1 MNKNPLL
8 ALESFGQSIWLDY
21 LRRNSLTNG
30 EFRDWI
36 GKDGVTG
43 LTSNPSIFEKAITG
57 SHDYD
62 GAIHDLVRQGKNA
75 REIYQVLTVED
86 IQAAADLFRPAYD
99 RSIGTDG
106 FVSLEVSP
114 GLAHDTDGSIAEARQ
129 LWSAVNRPNLF
140 IKIPAT
146 KEGLPAI
153 QQLIGEG
160 VNVNITLLFGLQR
173 YKEVVAAY
181 LSGLETLAGKG
192 KKLNGVASVASFFL
206 SRIDVLVDPILEKT
220 IQAGGKDAKI
230 AEGLHGHIAIAS
242 AKIAYRIHGEIFNSD
257 RFTELNKKGAKHQR
271 LLWASTGTKNPAY
284 SDVKYIEPLIGKE
297 TINTIPVETL
307 NAYRD
312 QGKPTLSLPEGLIDA
327 QRLLDGLGQ
336 VGIDLR
342 AVTQQLEDEGV
353 EKFNKAYD
361 QLLTTLSPLIIHR
374 NP

>member
-1 MNKNPLL
+1 MNKSPLL
-8 ALESFGQSIWLDY
+8 VLESLGQSIWLDY

-36 GKDGVTG
+36 GKDGVSG

-62 GAIHDLVRQGKNA
+62 GAIHDLVRQGKNTQ
-75 REIYQVLTVED
+75 EIYQALTVED
-86 IQAAADLFRPAYD
+86 IRVAADLFRPSYD
-99 RSIGTDG
+99 KSNGTDG

-114 GLAHDTDGSIAEARQ
+114 GLAHNTGSSIAEARQ
-129 LWSAVNRPNLF
+129 LWSAVSRPNLF

-146 KEGLPAI
+146 TEGLPAI
-153 QQLIGEG
+153 RQLIGEG

-173 YKEVVAAY
+173 YKEVAAAY
-181 LSGLETLAGKG
+181 LSGLETLASNGKP
-192 KKLNGVASVASFFL
+192 LNAVASVASFFL
-206 SRIDVLVDPILEKT
+206 SRIDVLVDPILDKL
-220 IQAGGKDAKI
+220 IQAGGNGARI
-230 AEGLHGHIAIAS
+230 AEGLHGQIAIAS
-242 AKIAYRIHGEIFNSD
+242 AKIAYRTHEEIFAGD
-257 RFTELNKKGAKHQR
+257 RFKELSKKGARHQR

-297 TINTIPVETL
+297 TINTIPIETL

-312 QGKPTLSLPEGLIDA
+312 HGKPALSLAEGILDA

-336 VGIDLR
+336 VGIDLD

-361 QLLTTLSPLIIHR
+361 QLMAALSPQTIR
-374 NP
+374 RDP